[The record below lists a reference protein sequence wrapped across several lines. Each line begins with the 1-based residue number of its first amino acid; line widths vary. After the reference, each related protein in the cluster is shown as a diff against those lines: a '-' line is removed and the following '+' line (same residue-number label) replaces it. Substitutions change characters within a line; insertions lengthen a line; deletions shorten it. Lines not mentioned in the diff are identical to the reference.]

1 MPTGSSSG
9 FEGTDLRKQQQTP
22 LCCASSKTGGCLGKQ
37 FKNLSPQFY
46 IANKVELI
54 VGLTRSSMEMKND
67 KPVCVSVI
75 SNDKWRKRKHLV
87 LIGVLLILF
96 VVSIFEIVG

>member
-1 MPTGSSSG
+1 MG
-9 FEGTDLRKQQQTP
+9 R
-22 LCCASSKTGGCLGKQ
+22 Q

-54 VGLTRSSMEMKND
+54 VGLTRSYVEMKND

-75 SNDKWRKRKHLV
+75 SNDRWRKQKRFV
-87 LIGVLLILF
+87 LISVLLILF